1 MFRFKDSVFSWQP
14 IWQPFCFSDASAG
27 APGGGTGSGDGGSA
41 TPPPAASSPPQPNWS
56 EFAASLSGPIETL
69 NRELGSKLDTLTGEV
84 RTAATPPPAEP
95 PDLDTMSRPELVAH
109 IVSTVG
115 EAIKAHLTE
124 QLAPV
129 MSQVGS
135 LQERITTNDV
145 RSEIAKLEGANK
157 DFADWKPAMIELAR
171 QPQYAALGATDL
183 YKLAKASNPERAAEL
198 NLKYNPPP
206 PPARPIWSGLTS
218 ARPNG
223 AATVLSGRDAG
234 IEAYREVSARHP
246 GVLAALME

>member
-1 MFRFKDSVFSWQP
+1 MFIFNKGVFHWQP
-14 IWQPFCFSDASAG
+14 TWQPFCYSDASSS
-27 APGGGTGSGDGGSA
+27 APRGGTGSGDGGPPS
-41 TPPPAASSPPQPNWS
+41 PPPAASSPPQPNWS

-69 NRELGSKLDTLTGEV
+69 NRELGSKLDTLNNQV
-84 RTAATPPPAEP
+84 ATASTPPAADP

-129 MSQVGS
+129 VSQVSG

-157 DFADWKPAMIELAR
+157 DFNDWKPAMIELAR

-183 YKLAKASNPERAAEL
+183 YKLAKSNDPEKATAL

-206 PPARPIWSGLTS
+206 PPVRPIWSGLTS
-218 ARPNG
+218 ARTNG
-223 AATVLSGRDAG
+223 AAAILSSADAG
-234 IEAYREVSARHP
+234 REAYREVSARHP